1 VIKKSYSKVV
11 TTLLMTGMGT
21 GELIGLKWTDIDFKK
36 KEIKINRTIPIF
48 KFGFQ
53 KLWDIK
59 IQE

>member
-1 VIKKSYSKVV
+1 
-11 TTLLMTGMGT
+11 MTGMRT
-21 GELIGLKWTDIDFKK
+21 GELIGLKWSDIDFKK
-36 KEIKINRTIPIF
+36 KEIKINRMIPIF